1 MAQRQG
7 RLTVVLGEVFFNCV
21 LCQVEVIREAFFI
34 NMLDKKA
41 ADIITTTNTKIHTAA
56 ASCAINSPE
65 QNWFS
70 FKEISVQAY

>member
-1 MAQRQG
+1 MIS
-7 RLTVVLGEVFFNCV
+7 EVFFM
-21 LCQVEVIREAFFI
+21 

-41 ADIITTTNTKIHTAA
+41 ADIITTININKHKNTAISNYQPMNTAA